1 MASFGICSSKGTDG
15 TISVDHLIGP
25 NLKFLKLLVL
35 FSLKSLNF
43 KMLLLLVLLIDCEAE
58 DHNRFKILEG
68 LETLHWL
75 ELDSSF
81 SLIS

>member
-15 TISVDHLIGP
+15 TISDDHLIGP
-25 NLKFLKLLVL
+25 NLKCLKLLVL
-35 FSLKSLNF
+35 FSLNF
-43 KMLLLLVLLIDCEAE
+43 KMLLLLVLLIDFEAE
-58 DHNRFKILEG
+58 DHNRFKIFEG